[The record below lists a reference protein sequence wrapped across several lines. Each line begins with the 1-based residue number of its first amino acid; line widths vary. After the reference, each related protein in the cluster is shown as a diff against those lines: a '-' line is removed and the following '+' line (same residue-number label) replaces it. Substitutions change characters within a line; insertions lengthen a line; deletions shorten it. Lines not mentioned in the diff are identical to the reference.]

1 MYKFFFFFKLLEI
14 YATPTTRPSPSDCTH
29 KRTLYMRSYF
39 LLLLFF
45 FFFENEHGKL
55 LGLTSPINLYNL
67 TLSMTVLL
75 STLNKLVK
83 SNLNTQNHLLSF

>member
-1 MYKFFFFFKLLEI
+1 MYNFFFFFKWLEI
-14 YATPTTRPSPSDCTH
+14 YATPTTQPSPSDCMH

-39 LLLLFF
+39 FLLLL

-83 SNLNTQNHLLSF
+83 SNLNTQNRLLSF